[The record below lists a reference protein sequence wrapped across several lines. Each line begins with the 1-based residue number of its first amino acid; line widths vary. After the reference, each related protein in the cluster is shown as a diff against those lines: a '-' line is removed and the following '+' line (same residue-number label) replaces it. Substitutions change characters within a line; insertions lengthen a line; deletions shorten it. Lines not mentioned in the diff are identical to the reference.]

1 MFWLFCVASSYWSTV
16 YCLLVYY
23 SPPKSGGLQRKG
35 RPQRLLYSSPLSW
48 ILSRKIRLRK
58 RIMKQ
63 LNQIWRRIGQSK
75 RKLKLT
81 SQMVMA
87 RIKFQL
93 NLNCI
98 ICFSGAW
105 VKEINLEADI
115 SHHHNIVYISV
126 SNDFNWHVSLFLY
139 ICAARMFTAAR
150 ARSWGHR
157 TRPGTEGTRKDR
169 SCCSCWPGARIS
181 GGCTAART

>member
-1 MFWLFCVASSYWSTV
+1 
-16 YCLLVYY
+16 
-23 SPPKSGGLQRKG
+23 
-35 RPQRLLYSSPLSW
+35 
-48 ILSRKIRLRK
+48 
-58 RIMKQ
+58 MKQ

-75 RKLKLT
+75 LQMLHKITTQNRTQNSLLTRKLKLT
-81 SQMVMA
+81 SKMVMA

-126 SNDFNWHVSLFLY
+126 SNDFNWHVSVYLC
-139 ICAARMFTAAR
+139 CANVYGSPSPELRTEDTA
-150 ARSWGHR
+150 
-157 TRPGTEGTRKDR
+157 GTGKDR
-169 SCCSCWPGARIS
+169 SRCSCWPGARIS